1 MTLLYLGY
9 NDVYMRRSGF
19 TNEEIMAR
27 FRAAGAHVV
36 DATLVAEDG
45 SPLTRY
51 ELSSPLI
58 IAKDGHPTALAQ
70 RNRAKLLFQYLLEE
84 LPDTL
89 GAR

>member
-1 MTLLYLGY
+1 VILYLGY
-9 NDVYMRRSGF
+9 NDAYMGRSGF

-27 FRAAGAHVV
+27 FRAAGAHLV
-36 DATLVAEDG
+36 DATLAAEDG

-51 ELSSPLI
+51 DLPSPLI

-70 RNRAKLLFQYLLEE
+70 RKRAELLFQYLLAE

-89 GAR
+89 GAP